1 MLRWAAAARLGHG
14 VFTSNVDGHFL
25 RAGAS
30 QRMRGVLTCLRA
42 VLGC

>member
-25 RAGAS
+25 RAGACVAVHAS
-30 QRMRGVLTCLRA
+30 RA
-42 VLGC
+42 